1 MRADA
6 SLRWWSILATA
17 VALVLAF
24 PRWGM
29 SPLAFLALVP
39 ALSLCSRDN
48 CARVTAFRNG
58 WAVGFL
64 FHLGTLWWI
73 AKLYATEITYP
84 WMRIPILLL
93 LAAYEAVFY
102 GAAFWGWRVVSR
114 TRLWFLW
121 PGIWV
126 STEYLRSLTIMAF
139 PWTVLANSLSSM
151 PVLLQPAALGGVWIL
166 DFGLALVNVLVA
178 RALMGFRRVF
188 LLASACGIVVV
199 WLVIGILAMDR
210 EEGEMCVALV
220 QPNALPEFKWQPG
233 ASGRVFSDLKT
244 LSRVAADSLAC
255 SGSRLVVLP
264 ETAIPR
270 EVRPGGGIDWWLRDL
285 VAGMKVPLITG
296 ALGRGEEDGEML
308 PTNAA
313 YLVLPDR
320 GVAARYDKMHL
331 VPFSEKMPFSR
342 HFKALKDLNFGQ
354 GDYAVGT
361 DVVLLDVEGVKT
373 SVLICFEAIL
383 PGLVRQHV
391 LSGAHLLVN
400 ITNDSWFGDTG
411 APEQHAAIAAIRAVE
426 HRRWLVRSANT
437 GVSMVV
443 DPWGRVKAR
452 TGLFKQTILIADV
465 QPHHSLSWYTRLGDW
480 IAWLSLALAAM
491 AVVIGLARG
500 EHGGFCRRKNERE
513 RPSV

>member
-1 MRADA
+1 
-6 SLRWWSILATA
+6 
-17 VALVLAF
+17 
-24 PRWGM
+24 M
-29 SPLAFLALVP
+29 SPLAFVALVP
-39 ALSLCSRDN
+39 ALLLCSRDS
-48 CARVTAFRNG
+48 CSRIAAFRNG

-102 GAAFWGWRVVSR
+102 GVAFWGWRIVSR
-114 TRLWFLW
+114 TRFWFLW

-126 STEYLRSLTIMAF
+126 STEYLRSLTILAF

-166 DFGLALVNVLVA
+166 DFGLAFVNVVVA
-178 RALMGFRRVF
+178 RVLLGFRRI
-188 LLASACGIVVV
+188 LLLTAAGGVVMV
-199 WLVIGILAMDR
+199 WLVTGILAMDS
-210 EEGEMCVALV
+210 EDGEMCVALV

-233 ASGRVFSDLKT
+233 ASGRVFSELKM
-244 LSRVAADSLAC
+244 LSRAAAESLEC
-255 SGSRLVVLP
+255 SGPRLVVLP

-285 VAGMKVPLITG
+285 VAGMNTPLITG
-296 ALGRGEEDGEML
+296 ALGRGEEDGEIL

-313 YLVLPDR
+313 YLVLPQE

-354 GDYAVGT
+354 GDYAVGR
-361 DVVLLDVEGVKT
+361 DVVLLDVNGVKA

-383 PGLVRQHV
+383 PGLVRRHV

-411 APEQHAAIAAIRAVE
+411 APEQHAAITAIRAVE

-443 DPWGRVKAR
+443 DPYGRVMAR
-452 TGLFKQTILIADV
+452 TGLFKQAILIADV
-465 QPHHSLSWYTRLGDW
+465 QPRQSLSLYTKLGDW
-480 IAWLSLALAAM
+480 VAWLSLVSAGL
-491 AVVIGLARG
+491 AVVIGLTRG
-500 EHGGFCRRKNERE
+500 ERR
-513 RPSV
+513 